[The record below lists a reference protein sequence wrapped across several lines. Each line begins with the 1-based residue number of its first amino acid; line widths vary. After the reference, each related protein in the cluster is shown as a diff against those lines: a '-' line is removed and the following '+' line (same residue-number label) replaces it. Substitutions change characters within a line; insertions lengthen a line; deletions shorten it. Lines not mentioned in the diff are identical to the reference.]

1 MDIAAALAAIG
12 GVLAFLTIRR
22 AAFVAAVPRGNPA
35 IPCYDAGVRVA
46 GSARMQPGELL
57 DVVIEIPRG
66 SRNKYEYDHDQHVIR
81 LDRRLFSATVYP
93 SDYGFVPD
101 TLALDGDPLDVLV
114 LLEDPTFPGCWVEVR
129 AVGVF
134 WMEDEKGPDAKI
146 LCVPS
151 HDPAYD
157 SVHDIADLPK
167 RLLDE
172 IEHFFDVYKMLEPEK
187 NSITRGYEGR
197 DAAYGEIEA
206 SRLRFQSSA

>member
-1 MDIAAALAAIG
+1 M
-12 GVLAFLTIRR
+12 T
-22 AAFVAAVPRGNPA
+22 
-35 IPCYDAGVRVA
+35 
-46 GSARMQPGELL
+46 PGTPL

-66 SRNKYEYDHDQHVIR
+66 SRNKYEYDHDAHVIR

-93 SDYGFVPD
+93 ADYGFVPD

-151 HDPAYD
+151 HDPNYEQ
-157 SVHDIADLPK
+157 VHDLADLPK

-172 IEHFFDVYKMLEPEK
+172 IEHFFDV
-187 NSITRGYEGR
+187 
-197 DAAYGEIEA
+197 
-206 SRLRFQSSA
+206 

>member
-1 MDIAAALAAIG
+1 MTAMA
-12 GVLAFLTIRR
+12 
-22 AAFVAAVPRGNPA
+22 
-35 IPCYDAGVRVA
+35 
-46 GSARMQPGELL
+46 PGTPF

-66 SRNKYEYDHDQHVIR
+66 SRNKYEYDHEQHVIR

-129 AVGVF
+129 AIGVF

-146 LCVPS
+146 MCVPV
-151 HDPAYD
+151 HDPVYE
-157 SVHDIADLPK
+157 DIRDISQLRPA
-167 RLLDE
+167 LLDE

-187 NSITRGYEGR
+187 NSATRGYEGR
-197 DAAYGEIEA
+197 DAAMREIEDA
-206 SRLRFQSSA
+206 RARALANPDARH

>member
-1 MDIAAALAAIG
+1 
-12 GVLAFLTIRR
+12 
-22 AAFVAAVPRGNPA
+22 
-35 IPCYDAGVRVA
+35 
-46 GSARMQPGELL
+46 MQPGELL

-129 AVGVF
+129 AVGV
-134 WMEDEKGPDAKI
+134 KGPDAKI

-157 SVHDIADLPK
+157 QVHDLTDLPK

-197 DAAYGEIEA
+197 DAAYREIET
-206 SRLRFQSSA
+206 SRLRFHSSA